1 MVLENSRLV
10 FCKSMWSQ
18 QKHFFYWWSIL
29 SIISKDPCCLL
40 PSLTKYQFQ
49 SFSNFLQL
57 IFCEVTFRTN
67 FYFETKQKQNGAYF
81 TFFLFLHF
89 AEFFKIIQ
97 RNVQHRHLKTQH
109 RISVHISSMKKKGLW
124 KCIFSQL
131 HSARDIKNSIFATLQ
146 WLMDTN

>member
-97 RNVQHRHLKTQH
+97 RNVQHIHPENTTQNFSSHFLYEKKRSLKVYLF
-109 RISVHISSMKKKGLW
+109 SVT
-124 KCIFSQL
+124 FSEG
-131 HSARDIKNSIFATLQ
+131 H
-146 WLMDTN
+146 